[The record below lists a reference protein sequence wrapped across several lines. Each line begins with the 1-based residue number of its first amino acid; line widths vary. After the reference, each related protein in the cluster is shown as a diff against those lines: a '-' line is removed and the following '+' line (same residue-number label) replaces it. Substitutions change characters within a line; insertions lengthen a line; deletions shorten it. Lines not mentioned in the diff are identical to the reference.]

1 MKGKEKTQAMSTNLE
16 DLEAFN
22 AFARD
27 QLSTGV
33 DLNMVDLA
41 AQWQFQHDSAAHL
54 TEDIAAIQEAIDG
67 IETGETGRPLR
78 QFDAEFRQR
87 NGIN

>member
-1 MKGKEKTQAMSTNLE
+1 MSTNIE

-27 QLSTGV
+27 QLSSGA
-33 DLNMVDLA
+33 DLNIVDLA
-41 AQWQFQHDSAAHL
+41 AQWQFQHESEAHL
-54 TEDIAAIQEAIDG
+54 AEDVAAVQEAIDG
-67 IETGETGRPLR
+67 IEAGETGRTLPN
-78 QFDAEFRQR
+78 FDTEFRSR